1 MKRSGFYDCCIFVAL
16 FIIAISMV
24 ITLKL
29 QIEIN
34 RHIAIATV
42 TEAADSSTDS
52 FSARNN
58 VTLEI
63 NDTASIPETTDIQ
76 RVVKTKAAGAAAQS
90 KARSKA
96 RSAESTKKATV
107 NTTADTTVTVTEID
121 TVLVVNKNSKK
132 IHSSTC
138 SYAKNMKEENKAVIS
153 SDELQAYLDKGYSVL
168 AANAI
173 RGDKMSDKKNIDN
186 RKIIAV
192 MCVALA
198 FLSVFIMLRQVKI
211 YKGINESNASDNSDV
226 SVSWVDG
233 GEAVSITATDAP
245 NVTVQ
250 ADMYVLNI
258 SSKKIHKPDCQ
269 YAKNM
274 DDKNKQVIF
283 CDNIDEYYLKGYT
296 SCSKCLA

>member
-90 KARSKA
+90 KARS
-96 RSAESTKKATV
+96 AESTKKATV
-107 NTTADTTVTVTEID
+107 KTTADTTVAVTEID
-121 TVLVVNKNSKK
+121 TILVVNKNSKK

-153 SDELQAYLDKGYSVL
+153 SDELQDYLDKGYTVCT
-168 AANAI
+168 
-173 RGDKMSDKKNIDN
+173 RCK
-186 RKIIAV
+186 
-192 MCVALA
+192 C
-198 FLSVFIMLRQVKI
+198 
-211 YKGINESNASDNSDV
+211 YKR
-226 SVSWVDG
+226 
-233 GEAVSITATDAP
+233 
-245 NVTVQ
+245 
-250 ADMYVLNI
+250 
-258 SSKKIHKPDCQ
+258 
-269 YAKNM
+269 
-274 DDKNKQVIF
+274 
-283 CDNIDEYYLKGYT
+283 
-296 SCSKCLA
+296 

>member
-63 NDTASIPETTDIQ
+63 NDTASIPETTDIH
-76 RVVKTKAAGAAAQS
+76 RVVETKSAGAAAQN
-90 KARSKA
+90 KAR
-96 RSAESTKKATV
+96 RTESTKKATV

-153 SDELQAYLDKGYSVL
+153 SDELQAYLDKGYTVCT
-168 AANAI
+168 
-173 RGDKMSDKKNIDN
+173 RCK
-186 RKIIAV
+186 
-192 MCVALA
+192 C
-198 FLSVFIMLRQVKI
+198 
-211 YKGINESNASDNSDV
+211 YKR
-226 SVSWVDG
+226 
-233 GEAVSITATDAP
+233 
-245 NVTVQ
+245 
-250 ADMYVLNI
+250 
-258 SSKKIHKPDCQ
+258 
-269 YAKNM
+269 
-274 DDKNKQVIF
+274 
-283 CDNIDEYYLKGYT
+283 
-296 SCSKCLA
+296 

>member
-76 RVVKTKAAGAAAQS
+76 RVVKTKAAGATAQS

-96 RSAESTKKATV
+96 RRAETTEKATV
-107 NTTADTTVTVTEID
+107 KTTADTTVAVTEID
-121 TVLVVNKNSKK
+121 TILVVNKNSKK

-153 SDELQAYLDKGYSVL
+153 SDELQDYLDKGYT
-168 AANAI
+168 I
-173 RGDKMSDKKNIDN
+173 CTRCK
-186 RKIIAV
+186 
-192 MCVALA
+192 C
-198 FLSVFIMLRQVKI
+198 
-211 YKGINESNASDNSDV
+211 YKR
-226 SVSWVDG
+226 
-233 GEAVSITATDAP
+233 
-245 NVTVQ
+245 
-250 ADMYVLNI
+250 
-258 SSKKIHKPDCQ
+258 
-269 YAKNM
+269 
-274 DDKNKQVIF
+274 
-283 CDNIDEYYLKGYT
+283 
-296 SCSKCLA
+296 

>member
-1 MKRSGFYDCCIFVAL
+1 MIDMKRSGFYDCCIFVAL

-24 ITLKL
+24 ITFKL

-42 TEAADSSTDS
+42 TEAADSSSDS

-76 RVVKTKAAGAAAQS
+76 RIVETKAAGAAARS
-90 KARSKA
+90 EARRVETTEKAM
-96 RSAESTKKATV
+96 V

-153 SDELQAYLDKGYSVL
+153 SDELQAYLDKGYTVCT
-168 AANAI
+168 
-173 RGDKMSDKKNIDN
+173 RCK
-186 RKIIAV
+186 
-192 MCVALA
+192 C
-198 FLSVFIMLRQVKI
+198 
-211 YKGINESNASDNSDV
+211 YKR
-226 SVSWVDG
+226 
-233 GEAVSITATDAP
+233 
-245 NVTVQ
+245 
-250 ADMYVLNI
+250 
-258 SSKKIHKPDCQ
+258 
-269 YAKNM
+269 
-274 DDKNKQVIF
+274 
-283 CDNIDEYYLKGYT
+283 
-296 SCSKCLA
+296 

>member
-76 RVVKTKAAGAAAQS
+76 RVVKTKAAGAAA
-90 KARSKA
+90 RSKA
-96 RSAESTKKATV
+96 HRAETTEKATV
-107 NTTADTTVTVTEID
+107 NTTADTTVAVTEAVTEID
-121 TVLVVNKNSKK
+121 TILVVNKNSKK

-153 SDELQAYLDKGYSVL
+153 SDELQAYLDKGYTVCT
-168 AANAI
+168 
-173 RGDKMSDKKNIDN
+173 RCK
-186 RKIIAV
+186 
-192 MCVALA
+192 C
-198 FLSVFIMLRQVKI
+198 
-211 YKGINESNASDNSDV
+211 YKR
-226 SVSWVDG
+226 
-233 GEAVSITATDAP
+233 
-245 NVTVQ
+245 
-250 ADMYVLNI
+250 
-258 SSKKIHKPDCQ
+258 
-269 YAKNM
+269 
-274 DDKNKQVIF
+274 
-283 CDNIDEYYLKGYT
+283 
-296 SCSKCLA
+296 

>member
-76 RVVKTKAAGAAAQS
+76 RVVKTKAAGATAQS

-153 SDELQAYLDKGYSVL
+153 SDELQDYLDKGYTVCT
-168 AANAI
+168 
-173 RGDKMSDKKNIDN
+173 RCK
-186 RKIIAV
+186 
-192 MCVALA
+192 C
-198 FLSVFIMLRQVKI
+198 
-211 YKGINESNASDNSDV
+211 YKR
-226 SVSWVDG
+226 
-233 GEAVSITATDAP
+233 
-245 NVTVQ
+245 
-250 ADMYVLNI
+250 
-258 SSKKIHKPDCQ
+258 
-269 YAKNM
+269 
-274 DDKNKQVIF
+274 
-283 CDNIDEYYLKGYT
+283 
-296 SCSKCLA
+296 

>member
-76 RVVKTKAAGAAAQS
+76 RVVKTKAAGATAQN
-90 KARSKA
+90 KAR
-96 RSAESTKKATV
+96 RTESTKKATV

-153 SDELQAYLDKGYSVL
+153 SDELQAYLDKGYTVCT
-168 AANAI
+168 
-173 RGDKMSDKKNIDN
+173 RCK
-186 RKIIAV
+186 
-192 MCVALA
+192 C
-198 FLSVFIMLRQVKI
+198 
-211 YKGINESNASDNSDV
+211 YKR
-226 SVSWVDG
+226 
-233 GEAVSITATDAP
+233 
-245 NVTVQ
+245 
-250 ADMYVLNI
+250 
-258 SSKKIHKPDCQ
+258 
-269 YAKNM
+269 
-274 DDKNKQVIF
+274 
-283 CDNIDEYYLKGYT
+283 
-296 SCSKCLA
+296 

>member
-90 KARSKA
+90 KARSKD
-96 RSAESTKKATV
+96 RRAETTEKATV
-107 NTTADTTVTVTEID
+107 KTTADTTVAVTEID
-121 TVLVVNKNSKK
+121 TILVVNKNSKK

-153 SDELQAYLDKGYSVL
+153 SDELQDYLDKGYT
-168 AANAI
+168 I
-173 RGDKMSDKKNIDN
+173 CTRCK
-186 RKIIAV
+186 
-192 MCVALA
+192 C
-198 FLSVFIMLRQVKI
+198 
-211 YKGINESNASDNSDV
+211 YKR
-226 SVSWVDG
+226 
-233 GEAVSITATDAP
+233 
-245 NVTVQ
+245 
-250 ADMYVLNI
+250 
-258 SSKKIHKPDCQ
+258 
-269 YAKNM
+269 
-274 DDKNKQVIF
+274 
-283 CDNIDEYYLKGYT
+283 
-296 SCSKCLA
+296 

>member
-63 NDTASIPETTDIQ
+63 NDTASIPETTDIH
-76 RVVKTKAAGAAAQS
+76 RVVETKSAGAA
-90 KARSKA
+90 ARSKA
-96 RSAESTKKATV
+96 RRAETTEKATV
-107 NTTADTTVTVTEID
+107 NTTADTTVAVTEID
-121 TVLVVNKNSKK
+121 KILVVNKNSKK

-153 SDELQAYLDKGYSVL
+153 SDELQDYLDKGYTVCT
-168 AANAI
+168 
-173 RGDKMSDKKNIDN
+173 RCK
-186 RKIIAV
+186 
-192 MCVALA
+192 C
-198 FLSVFIMLRQVKI
+198 
-211 YKGINESNASDNSDV
+211 YKR
-226 SVSWVDG
+226 
-233 GEAVSITATDAP
+233 
-245 NVTVQ
+245 
-250 ADMYVLNI
+250 
-258 SSKKIHKPDCQ
+258 
-269 YAKNM
+269 
-274 DDKNKQVIF
+274 
-283 CDNIDEYYLKGYT
+283 
-296 SCSKCLA
+296 

>member
-96 RSAESTKKATV
+96 RSAETTKKATV

-153 SDELQAYLDKGYSVL
+153 SDELQDYLDKGYTVCT
-168 AANAI
+168 
-173 RGDKMSDKKNIDN
+173 RCK
-186 RKIIAV
+186 
-192 MCVALA
+192 C
-198 FLSVFIMLRQVKI
+198 
-211 YKGINESNASDNSDV
+211 YKR
-226 SVSWVDG
+226 
-233 GEAVSITATDAP
+233 
-245 NVTVQ
+245 
-250 ADMYVLNI
+250 
-258 SSKKIHKPDCQ
+258 
-269 YAKNM
+269 
-274 DDKNKQVIF
+274 
-283 CDNIDEYYLKGYT
+283 
-296 SCSKCLA
+296 

>member
-107 NTTADTTVTVTEID
+107 NTTADTTVTVTVTEID
-121 TVLVVNKNSKK
+121 TILVVNKNSKK

-153 SDELQAYLDKGYSVL
+153 SDELQDYLDKGYTVCT
-168 AANAI
+168 
-173 RGDKMSDKKNIDN
+173 RCK
-186 RKIIAV
+186 
-192 MCVALA
+192 C
-198 FLSVFIMLRQVKI
+198 
-211 YKGINESNASDNSDV
+211 YKR
-226 SVSWVDG
+226 
-233 GEAVSITATDAP
+233 
-245 NVTVQ
+245 
-250 ADMYVLNI
+250 
-258 SSKKIHKPDCQ
+258 
-269 YAKNM
+269 
-274 DDKNKQVIF
+274 
-283 CDNIDEYYLKGYT
+283 
-296 SCSKCLA
+296 

>member
-76 RVVKTKAAGAAAQS
+76 RVVKTKAAGATAQS

-96 RSAESTKKATV
+96 RRAETTEKATV
-107 NTTADTTVTVTEID
+107 KTTADTTVAVTEID

-153 SDELQAYLDKGYSVL
+153 SDELQAYLDKGYTVCT
-168 AANAI
+168 
-173 RGDKMSDKKNIDN
+173 RCK
-186 RKIIAV
+186 
-192 MCVALA
+192 C
-198 FLSVFIMLRQVKI
+198 
-211 YKGINESNASDNSDV
+211 YKR
-226 SVSWVDG
+226 
-233 GEAVSITATDAP
+233 
-245 NVTVQ
+245 
-250 ADMYVLNI
+250 
-258 SSKKIHKPDCQ
+258 
-269 YAKNM
+269 
-274 DDKNKQVIF
+274 
-283 CDNIDEYYLKGYT
+283 
-296 SCSKCLA
+296 

>member
-90 KARSKA
+90 KARRAETTEKA
-96 RSAESTKKATV
+96 PVK
-107 NTTADTTVTVTEID
+107 TTADTTVAVTEID
-121 TVLVVNKNSKK
+121 TILVVNKNSKK

-153 SDELQAYLDKGYSVL
+153 SDELQDYLDKGYT
-168 AANAI
+168 I
-173 RGDKMSDKKNIDN
+173 CTRCK
-186 RKIIAV
+186 
-192 MCVALA
+192 C
-198 FLSVFIMLRQVKI
+198 
-211 YKGINESNASDNSDV
+211 YKR
-226 SVSWVDG
+226 
-233 GEAVSITATDAP
+233 
-245 NVTVQ
+245 
-250 ADMYVLNI
+250 
-258 SSKKIHKPDCQ
+258 
-269 YAKNM
+269 
-274 DDKNKQVIF
+274 
-283 CDNIDEYYLKGYT
+283 
-296 SCSKCLA
+296 

>member
-24 ITLKL
+24 ITFKL

-34 RHIAIATV
+34 RHIAIVTV

-96 RSAESTKKATV
+96 RRAETTEKATV
-107 NTTADTTVTVTEID
+107 KTTADTTVAVTEID
-121 TVLVVNKNSKK
+121 TILVVNKNSKK

-138 SYAKNMKEENKAVIS
+138 SYAKNMKEENKVVIS
-153 SDELQAYLDKGYSVL
+153 SDELQDYLDKDYT
-168 AANAI
+168 I
-173 RGDKMSDKKNIDN
+173 CTRCK
-186 RKIIAV
+186 
-192 MCVALA
+192 C
-198 FLSVFIMLRQVKI
+198 
-211 YKGINESNASDNSDV
+211 YKR
-226 SVSWVDG
+226 
-233 GEAVSITATDAP
+233 
-245 NVTVQ
+245 
-250 ADMYVLNI
+250 
-258 SSKKIHKPDCQ
+258 
-269 YAKNM
+269 
-274 DDKNKQVIF
+274 
-283 CDNIDEYYLKGYT
+283 
-296 SCSKCLA
+296 

>member
-153 SDELQAYLDKGYSVL
+153 SDELQDYLDKGYT
-168 AANAI
+168 I
-173 RGDKMSDKKNIDN
+173 CTRCK
-186 RKIIAV
+186 
-192 MCVALA
+192 C
-198 FLSVFIMLRQVKI
+198 
-211 YKGINESNASDNSDV
+211 YKR
-226 SVSWVDG
+226 
-233 GEAVSITATDAP
+233 
-245 NVTVQ
+245 
-250 ADMYVLNI
+250 
-258 SSKKIHKPDCQ
+258 
-269 YAKNM
+269 
-274 DDKNKQVIF
+274 
-283 CDNIDEYYLKGYT
+283 
-296 SCSKCLA
+296 

>member
-76 RVVKTKAAGAAAQS
+76 RVVKTKVAGAAAQ
-90 KARSKA
+90 SKA

-153 SDELQAYLDKGYSVL
+153 SDELQDYLDKGYTVCT
-168 AANAI
+168 
-173 RGDKMSDKKNIDN
+173 RCK
-186 RKIIAV
+186 
-192 MCVALA
+192 C
-198 FLSVFIMLRQVKI
+198 
-211 YKGINESNASDNSDV
+211 YKR
-226 SVSWVDG
+226 
-233 GEAVSITATDAP
+233 
-245 NVTVQ
+245 
-250 ADMYVLNI
+250 
-258 SSKKIHKPDCQ
+258 
-269 YAKNM
+269 
-274 DDKNKQVIF
+274 
-283 CDNIDEYYLKGYT
+283 
-296 SCSKCLA
+296 